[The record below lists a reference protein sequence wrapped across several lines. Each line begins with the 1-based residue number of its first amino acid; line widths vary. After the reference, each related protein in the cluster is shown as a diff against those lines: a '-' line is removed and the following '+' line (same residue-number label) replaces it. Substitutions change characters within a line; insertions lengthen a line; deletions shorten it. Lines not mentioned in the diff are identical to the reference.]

1 MAAVKFDFMA
11 AFYFSVIL
19 FVPLQIRKNVN
30 FSGYFS
36 KKILEKIK
44 KQIIVLENGLC
55 IQGLFHT
62 KEENNITIK
71 RRDKMSQV
79 LYLNDENFDAETAEG
94 VVLVDFWA
102 EWCGP
107 CKMLSPILDQ
117 IAEEIGDKAKV
128 VKVNAEESMNLAK
141 RFAVRSIPALYVMKD
156 GEIVKNLPGVQD
168 KAALIKALE
177 L

>member
-1 MAAVKFDFMA
+1 M
-11 AFYFSVIL
+11 
-19 FVPLQIRKNVN
+19 
-30 FSGYFS
+30 S
-36 KKILEKIK
+36 K
-44 KQIIVLENGLC
+44 
-55 IQGLFHT
+55 
-62 KEENNITIK
+62 
-71 RRDKMSQV
+71 V

-94 VVLVDFWA
+94 SVLVDFWA

-117 IAEEIGDKAKV
+117 IAEEIDGKAKV
-128 VKVNAEESMNLAK
+128 VKINAEESMNLAK

>member
-1 MAAVKFDFMA
+1 
-11 AFYFSVIL
+11 
-19 FVPLQIRKNVN
+19 
-30 FSGYFS
+30 
-36 KKILEKIK
+36 
-44 KQIIVLENGLC
+44 
-55 IQGLFHT
+55 
-62 KEENNITIK
+62 
-71 RRDKMSQV
+71 MSQV
-79 LYLNDENFDAETAEG
+79 LYLNDENFDAETAKG

-168 KAALIKALE
+168 KTALIKALE

>member
-1 MAAVKFDFMA
+1 M
-11 AFYFSVIL
+11 
-19 FVPLQIRKNVN
+19 
-30 FSGYFS
+30 S
-36 KKILEKIK
+36 K
-44 KQIIVLENGLC
+44 
-55 IQGLFHT
+55 
-62 KEENNITIK
+62 
-71 RRDKMSQV
+71 V

-94 VVLVDFWA
+94 IVLVDFWA

-117 IAEEIGDKAKV
+117 IAEEIDGKAKV
-128 VKVNAEESMNLAK
+128 VKINAEESMNLAK

>member
-1 MAAVKFDFMA
+1 MAE
-11 AFYFSVIL
+11 ITL
-19 FVPLQIRKNVN
+19 
-30 FSGYFS
+30 
-36 KKILEKIK
+36 
-44 KQIIVLENGLC
+44 
-55 IQGLFHT
+55 T
-62 KEENNITIK
+62 KE
-71 RRDKMSQV
+71 
-79 LYLNDENFDAETAEG
+79 NFETE
-94 VVLVDFWA
+94 VINSELPVLVDFWA

-117 IAEEIGDKAKV
+117 IAEEIDGKAKV
-128 VKVNAEESMNLAK
+128 IKINAEESMNLAK

>member
-1 MAAVKFDFMA
+1 M
-11 AFYFSVIL
+11 
-19 FVPLQIRKNVN
+19 
-30 FSGYFS
+30 S
-36 KKILEKIK
+36 K
-44 KQIIVLENGLC
+44 
-55 IQGLFHT
+55 
-62 KEENNITIK
+62 
-71 RRDKMSQV
+71 V

-94 VVLVDFWA
+94 IVLVDFWA

-117 IAEEIGDKAKV
+117 IAEEIDGKAKV
-128 VKVNAEESMNLAK
+128 IKINAEESMNLAK